1 VTASRLGFPVALG
14 AALVFLL
21 APPAWQA
28 VTSLKP
34 QDQLAFLP
42 PLLPQPPTLEH
53 YRAVF
58 EGRPFGRYILNSAV
72 VAAGTT
78 ALAMLLG
85 APAAY
90 ALARL
95 QLPGAGLML
104 FAFLAVSMVP
114 PVAILSPLYLAVRA
128 LGLRDTWWG
137 LILADTVFVLP
148 LAIWILATFFAEL
161 PRDLERAARVDGATA
176 FQAFV
181 RIALPV
187 AAPGVAASAI
197 LAFIFAWN
205 EFLFALV
212 FTSSSS
218 AQTVPVGIAL
228 FPGLNEMPWGQ
239 LAAASLIASAPVLVL
254 VLVFQR
260 RIVQGIT
267 AGAVKG

>member
-1 VTASRLGFPVALG
+1 MTARRLGFLALL
-14 AALVFLL
+14 ATVLAFLL
-21 APPAWQA
+21 APPAWQL

-34 QDQLAFLP
+34 QAQLASLP
-42 PLLPQPPTLEH
+42 PLLPDPPSSEH

-58 EGRPFGRYILNSAV
+58 DGRPFGRYILNSAV
-72 VAAGTT
+72 VAGGTT
-78 ALAMLLG
+78 ALALLLG

-90 ALARL
+90 ALSRL
-95 QLPGAGLML
+95 RLPGASTLL

-114 PVAILSPLYLAVRA
+114 PIAILSPLYLAVRA
-128 LGLRDTWWG
+128 LGLRDTWLG
-137 LILADTVFVLP
+137 LMAADTVFVLP
-148 LAIWILATFFAEL
+148 LTIWILATFFEEL

-181 RIALPV
+181 RVALPV

-212 FTSSSS
+212 FTSSPS

-228 FPGLNEMPWGQ
+228 FPGLHEMPWGQ
-239 LAAASLIASAPVLVL
+239 LAAASLIASAPVLAL